1 MNEKDEK
8 KRIFFKNL
16 FNLTFLECL
25 KHFIGNQNISELEGL
40 SGLNEIEKKYEND
53 SDYLNKLNYYFL
65 NFEDIIN
72 KKRINKKNE
81 HKQ

>member
-8 KRIFFKNL
+8 KRIFFNNL

-40 SGLNEIEKKYEND
+40 SGLNEIKKKYEND